1 MGGFILNLP
10 AKTEKRNF
18 TPAFADSTLAIHSE
32 AVDEVNEYE
41 ELA

>member
-1 MGGFILNLP
+1 MAGFAWNLP

-18 TPAFADSTLAIHSE
+18 TPDFADSTLAIHSE
-32 AVDEVNEYE
+32 ADDEVKEYE